1 MGFLSAITNEQ
12 NEFMAAGFF
21 LVSKN
26 RIVNL
31 LHTTTPEGREK
42 RAMHAL
48 LDVTIQQNAQ
58 KPMIF
63 DFEGSSIP
71 GVAKFYEGFGATNE
85 PYSVI
90 KKDNLPL
97 WAKLA
102 KKVKNG

>member
-1 MGFLSAITNEQ
+1 
-12 NEFMAAGFF
+12 
-21 LVSKN
+21 
-26 RIVNL
+26 
-31 LHTTTPEGREK
+31 
-42 RAMHAL
+42 
-48 LDVTIQQNAQ
+48 
-58 KPMIF
+58 MIF